1 MKASISAFLLAATL
15 ATSATT
21 TFAQQQPQAPAAP
34 SAPAAPATPPKL
46 GLRVELEPAAMA
58 LVKAMSDKLSA
69 AKTMSFTAV
78 TGYESP
84 ARTGEPLLYMT
95 LSQVVLQRPDKL
107 RVITLGDGPETE
119 FYYDGK
125 TAQAFEP
132 AVNLVA
138 TAQAP
143 NTIDAMLLAAY
154 QHAAIYFPFTDVIV
168 SDPMADFSKGLQIA
182 FVVGKSRVVGGVP
195 TDIVVLA
202 DQATHLQ
209 MWIGS
214 DDKLPRMIRAT
225 YMNDPSR
232 YRHTVELSN
241 WKLDEA
247 VPADAFTSPKLAGAR
262 KIPFTRPDAPAPA
275 KK

>member
-1 MKASISAFLLAATL
+1 MKASTAACLLAAVL
-15 ATSATT
+15 ATGVPVAL
-21 TFAQQQPQAPAAP
+21 AQQQQPPPAARM
-34 SAPAAPATPPKL
+34 APTQPKL
-46 GLRVELEPAAMA
+46 GLKVELEPAALA
-58 LVKAMSDKLSA
+58 LVKAMSDKLAA
-69 AKTMSFTAV
+69 AKTMSFTAI

-132 AVNLVA
+132 TVNLVA

-168 SDPMADFSKGLQIA
+168 SNPMADFSKGLQIA
-182 FVVGKSRVVGGVP
+182 FVAGKSRVVGGVP

-209 MWIGS
+209 IWIGS
-214 DDKLPRMIRAT
+214 DDKLPHMIRAT

-232 YRHTVELSN
+232 YRHSVEFSN

-247 VPADAFTSPKLAGAR
+247 VPADAFTSAKLAGAR
-262 KIPFTRPDAPAPA
+262 KIPFARPDSPPA

>member
-1 MKASISAFLLAATL
+1 MKASIVACVFAASLAMSAPLAL
-15 ATSATT
+15 
-21 TFAQQQPQAPAAP
+21 AQQQQQPSAAP
-34 SAPAAPATPPKL
+34 SAPTAPAAPPKL
-46 GLRVELEPAAMA
+46 NLKVELEPAAMA
-58 LVKAMSDKLSA
+58 LVKAMSDKLAA
-69 AKTMSFTAV
+69 AKTMSFTAI

-95 LSQVVLQRPDKL
+95 LSQIVLQRPDKL
-107 RVITLGDGPETE
+107 RAITLGDGPETE

-132 AVNLVA
+132 AVSLVA

-154 QHAAIYFPFTDVIV
+154 QHAAIYFPFSDVIV

-209 MWIGS
+209 IWIGS
-214 DDKLPRMIRAT
+214 DDKLPRLIRAT

-232 YRHTVELSN
+232 YRHAVEFSD
-241 WKLDEA
+241 WKLGEA
-247 VPADAFTSPKLAGAR
+247 VPADAFTSPRLAGAR
-262 KIPFTRPDAPAPA
+262 KIPFARPDSPPA

>member
-1 MKASISAFLLAATL
+1 MKASIVASVLAASL
-15 ATSATT
+15 AISAPLAL
-21 TFAQQQPQAPAAP
+21 AQQQQPPAAP
-34 SAPAAPATPPKL
+34 TAPATPPKL
-46 GLRVELEPAAMA
+46 GLKVEIEPAAMA
-58 LVKAMSDKLSA
+58 LVKAMSDKLAA
-69 AKTMSFTAV
+69 AKTMSFTAI

-138 TAQAP
+138 TAEAP
-143 NTIDAMLLAAY
+143 KTIDAMLLAAY

-209 MWIGS
+209 IWIGS

-247 VPADAFTSPKLAGAR
+247 VPADAFTSPRLAGAR
-262 KIPFTRPDAPAPA
+262 KIPFTRPDAPPPA

>member
-1 MKASISAFLLAATL
+1 MKASISACLLATIL
-15 ATSATT
+15 ALGVNGAL
-21 TFAQQQPQAPAAP
+21 AQQPQPQPA
-34 SAPAAPATPPKL
+34 PPKL
-46 GLRVELEPAAMA
+46 GLKVELEPAAMA
-58 LVKAMSDKLSA
+58 LVKAMSDKLAA

-84 ARTGEPLLYMT
+84 ARTGEPLLYLTM
-95 LSQVVLQRPDKL
+95 SQVVLQRPDKL
-107 RVITLGDGPETE
+107 RVITMGDGPETE

-132 AVNLVA
+132 AINAVA
-138 TAQAP
+138 VAQAP
-143 NTIDAMLLAAY
+143 STIDAMLLAAY
-154 QHAAIYFPFTDVIV
+154 QRAAIYFPFTDVIV

-182 FVVGKSRVVGGVP
+182 FVVGKSRVVGGVQ

-209 MWIGS
+209 IWIGS
-214 DDKLPRMIRAT
+214 EDKLPRLIRAT

-232 YRHTVELSN
+232 YRHAVELSN

-247 VPADAFTSPKLAGAR
+247 LPADSFTSPKLAGAR
-262 KIPFTRPDAPAPA
+262 KIEFVRPDAQPA

>member
-1 MKASISAFLLAATL
+1 MRASITACLLAAVL
-15 ATSATT
+15 AMGVPVAL
-21 TFAQQQPQAPAAP
+21 AQQPPPPPPAA
-34 SAPAAPATPPKL
+34 SMAPTPPKL
-46 GLRVELEPAAMA
+46 GLKVELEPAAMA
-58 LVKAMSDKLSA
+58 LVKAMSDKLA
-69 AKTMSFTAV
+69 AARTMSFTAV

-138 TAQAP
+138 TAEAP

-154 QHAAIYFPFTDVIV
+154 RHAAIYFPFADVIV
-168 SDPMADFSKGLQIA
+168 SDPMADLSRGLQIA

-209 MWIGS
+209 IWIGS

-247 VPADAFTSPKLAGAR
+247 VPADAFTSPRLAGAR
-262 KIPFTRPDAPAPA
+262 KIPFARPDAPPPA
-275 KK
+275 RK

>member
-1 MKASISAFLLAATL
+1 MKTSITASLLAAAL
-15 ATSATT
+15 ATGVPVAL
-21 TFAQQQPQAPAAP
+21 AQQQPPSPPPPAA
-34 SAPAAPATPPKL
+34 SMAPTPPKL
-46 GLRVELEPAAMA
+46 GLKVELEPAAMA
-58 LVKAMSDKLSA
+58 LVKAMSDKLA
-69 AKTMSFTAV
+69 AARTMSFTAV

-107 RVITLGDGPETE
+107 RVMTLGDGPETE

-138 TAQAP
+138 TAEAP

-154 QHAAIYFPFTDVIV
+154 RHAAIYFPFTDVIV
-168 SDPMADFSKGLQIA
+168 SDPMADLSKGLQIA

-209 MWIGS
+209 IWIGS

-247 VPADAFTSPKLAGAR
+247 VPANAFTSPRLAGAR
-262 KIPFTRPDAPAPA
+262 KIPFARPDSPPPA